1 MHTTNAPQLPK
12 GFLEYV
18 KQEKI
23 PVLGVCYGMQLLVF
37 VSFFFP
43 QQCACMYRDP
53 NTMQTIDTAAG

>member
-1 MHTTNAPQLPK
+1 MHTANAPQLPK

-43 QQCACMYRDP
+43 PQQCARMYRDP
-53 NTMQTIDTAAG
+53 GSM